1 MPAWR
6 VLLACSLAVTL
17 DLTSAAAQQ
26 PSATYLD
33 LSVDGVVRVAAAYV
47 KAYQEQLNYLIADEA
62 YTQQIRSQI
71 PDDRTPKAR
80 TMKSELFFMFT
91 PANGDWMAIRDVI
104 EVDRKPVTGRPDLR
118 TALETLPAAQVA
130 GAFKASNSRFNIG
143 RTQRNFNEP
152 ILSLLVLDARY
163 LLNFTF
169 ERKRVERAASGTLVT
184 LAFTETSAPT
194 LIRDLQLRPVF
205 SKGELVIDAATGRVH
220 RAQLRVTIGGVS
232 FELTTTYTADE
243 RLGLWVPAHFRER
256 YEEGMRPPG
265 SARTQLENTRSHEE
279 LVCEAR
285 YSNYRRFETTAR
297 IKKQIR
303 YAGGSEVPV
312 RGSAVPIRSVVRRDS
327 EVPGCLSSG
336 VRCSLRARAKV
347 WKPRKPGTS
356 QPRNPVEQ
364 FRTPEPRNPAPE
376 PWNQE
381 RISHPPICRNNSRTA
396 VSNCESFPV

>member
-6 VLLACSLAVTL
+6 VLPACSLAVAL
-17 DLTSAAAQQ
+17 DLTPAAAQQ
-26 PSATYLD
+26 PAATYLD
-33 LSVDGVVRVAAAYV
+33 LSVAGVVRVAAAYV
-47 KAYQEQLNYLIADEA
+47 KAYQEQLTFLIADEA

-163 LLNFTF
+163 LPNFTF

-184 LAFTETSAPT
+184 LAFTEKSAPT

-205 SKGELVIDAATGRVH
+205 SKGELVLDAATGRVH

-232 FELTTTYTADE
+232 LELTTTYTADE

-256 YEEGMRPPG
+256 YEEGMLPPG
-265 SARTQLENTRSHEE
+265 SARTQLENTRSYEE

-297 IKKQIR
+297 IKKQM
-303 YAGGSEVPV
+303 
-312 RGSAVPIRSVVRRDS
+312 
-327 EVPGCLSSG
+327 
-336 VRCSLRARAKV
+336 
-347 WKPRKPGTS
+347 
-356 QPRNPVEQ
+356 
-364 FRTPEPRNPAPE
+364 
-376 PWNQE
+376 
-381 RISHPPICRNNSRTA
+381 
-396 VSNCESFPV
+396 